1 MRLLASIPSPSSGE
15 IELGPLTLH
24 AYGFMLLLGI
34 TAAVLLTGYR
44 WTRRG
49 GDWDLVLR
57 ASMWGVVGGIIGA
70 RLYHVITS
78 WSEVDVPKWQGVFE
92 IWEGGLGIWG
102 AVIGGAIAAAIV
114 VHRSGE
120 SVWAFFDAGAP
131 GVLLAQAIGRWGNWF
146 NQELFG
152 KPTDLPWGLEIDT
165 INASA
170 AGFLGENVFHPLFL
184 YESIWCLVGVGVLL
198 LVDRRFTI
206 KPPGIFCLYVA
217 WYTAGRLGFEFLRVD
232 HAHELFGIR
241 LNAFVAAALLILS
254 IVGFVWS
261 QRRSGEPRRPRR
273 RKKDP
278 APKPQRTMAIPK
290 GRVRPRG

>member
-1 MRLLASIPSPSSGE
+1 VRLLASIPSPSNGE

-49 GDWDLVLR
+49 GDWDLILR
-57 ASMWGVVGGIIGA
+57 AAMWGVVGGIIGA
-70 RLYHVITS
+70 RLYHVVTS
-78 WSEVDVPKWQGVFE
+78 WNEIDVPKWQGVFE

-102 AVIGGAIAAAIV
+102 AIAGGAIAAAIV

-152 KPTDLPWGLEIDT
+152 KPTDLPWGLEIST
-165 INASA
+165 LKATQ
-170 AGFLGENVFHPLFL
+170 AGYLGTDLFHPLFL
-184 YESIWCLVGVGVLL
+184 YESLWCLLGVGVLL

-206 KPPGIFCLYVA
+206 KAPGIFCLYVA

-232 HAHELFGIR
+232 PAHEFFGIR
-241 LNAFVAAALLILS
+241 LNAFVAAIMLVLG

-261 QRRSGEPRRPRR
+261 QRRSGQGRPRR
-273 RKKDP
+273 RKTDP
-278 APKPQRTMAIPK
+278 APKPQRAMAIPK
-290 GRVRPRG
+290 GRVRPRR